1 MNQARKERE
10 QKKEVSMVM
19 KVKGN
24 NLKRGKKKN
33 IYADIAVH
41 QYRYFISLF
50 NILVLKDVLF
60 PYQER
65 NRLKKENTLFRIT
78 QECVLYTI

>member
-24 NLKRGKKKN
+24 NLKRGKKN

-78 QECVLYTI
+78 QECVLYTL